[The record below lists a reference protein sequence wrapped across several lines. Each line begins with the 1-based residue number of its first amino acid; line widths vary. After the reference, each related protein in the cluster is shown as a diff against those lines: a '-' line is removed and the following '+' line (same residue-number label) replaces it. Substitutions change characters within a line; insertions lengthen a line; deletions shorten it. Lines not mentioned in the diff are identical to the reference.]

1 MVYQSSYKR
10 ARRCDKSNKKSKKK
24 NINNKKEKNNT
35 MPDEWHKRP
44 NNLNPKYKSKLC
56 KTWANSGTC
65 RYGNKCVFAHS
76 EGELQ
81 KCLPINIGSCRKNQY
96 STNCSDS
103 SKLENTLVE
112 DLDKLVITQNTKSI
126 VDNNDIFTEI
136 TTAIHKSINPIYMR
150 KVSRYSFAR

>member
-1 MVYQSSYKR
+1 MAYRNSYKR
-10 ARRCDKSNKKSKKK
+10 DVHKLNKRIKNKKV
-24 NINNKKEKNNT
+24 NNKKEKNNT
-35 MPDEWHKRP
+35 MPHEWHKRP
-44 NNLNPKYKSKLC
+44 KNLNPKYKSTLC

-65 RYGNKCVFAHS
+65 KYGNKCVFAHS

-112 DLDKLVITQNTKSI
+112 DLNKLEITQNTKSI
-126 VDNNDIFTEI
+126 VNNNDIFTEI

-150 KVSRYSFAR
+150 KVSRYSFARQ